1 MVSTKILLSKYHSLK
16 ESGLLIE
23 MAGIRAEAG
32 KVLDECRMS
41 YCALKETYSKNDGDC
56 QRNMKVSLEEFQ
68 IVKSRTTWAS
78 K

>member
-1 MVSTKILLSKYHSLK
+1 
-16 ESGLLIE
+16 